1 MGTESS
7 LLQICIQVGKSANDK
22 DCISSKQSSG
32 TGQGMPLK
40 SQTRL
45 ARVSL
50 LLFFFYSAFVS
61 ELSNDK
67 QPVCFPSVPCHE
79 SGGSLERRARRLEVR
94 IWLTWIRWLTA
105 LENQIEKSKKKRSRN
120 KFPTDV
126 REWCRARGS
135 PRCYRNKTS
144 LNCIAHQPTLVK
156 E

>member
-7 LLQICIQVGKSANDK
+7 LLQICIQVGNAANDNG
-22 DCISSKQSSG
+22 CNSSKQSSG

-40 SQTRL
+40 SRTRQ

-50 LLFFFYSAFVS
+50 LSFFLFYEWTVKWQTTRLFSLRA
-61 ELSNDK
+61 
-67 QPVCFPSVPCHE
+67 VPRVR
-79 SGGSLERRARRLEVR
+79 GSLERRARRLEVR

-105 LENQIEKSKKKRSRN
+105 RENQIEKSRKKRSRN

-144 LNCIAHQPTLVK
+144 LNCIAHTNQH
-156 E
+156 